1 MLKNISWRHFDFW
14 LLGAVVLAIAFG
26 IAMIDSAV
34 AGNAELA
41 DYPNRQAIFA
51 GIGLVVIVLVAA
63 TDYSYWLAL
72 YRPMYIVMMV

>member
-1 MLKNISWRHFDFW
+1 MLKNISWRQFDFW

-41 DYPNRQAIFA
+41 DYPQRQAIFA
-51 GIGLVVIVLVAA
+51 GFGLLVIVLVAA
-63 TDYSYWLAL
+63 
-72 YRPMYIVMMV
+72 I